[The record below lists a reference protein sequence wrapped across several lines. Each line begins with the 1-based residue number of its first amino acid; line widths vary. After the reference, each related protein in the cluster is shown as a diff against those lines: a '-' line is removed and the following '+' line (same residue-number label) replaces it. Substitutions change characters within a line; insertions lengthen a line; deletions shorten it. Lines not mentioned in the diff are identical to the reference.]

1 MKGFRDLNHAS
12 VDRLE
17 DGGANVDC
25 DFHLR
30 GPRSFRK
37 MLPLKGGTV
46 YSQAF
51 LCNDK
56 EGGKKIPFYS
66 VLNSVNFSA
75 VKKFQ
80 LIIAL
85 RPGVIGCADPLSP
98 L

>member
-12 VDRLE
+12 VDRLK

-56 EGGKKIPFYS
+56 EGEKKNT
-66 VLNSVNFSA
+66 VLQCFELCEFFSRQKVSTNHCTA
-75 VKKFQ
+75 
-80 LIIAL
+80 
-85 RPGVIGCADPLSP
+85 PGSHWVR
-98 L
+98 